1 MEDLSK
7 NNALDLLNSWGR
19 DDQPIFVMCTTPLFA
34 LSSQTGR
41 LTVCLDECIEL
52 SLADGTHL
60 QLSAADAAFSRV
72 LPGDFPA
79 GSLQVFP
86 RFEEGLNISFP
97 DREMGCCLLA
107 CTDAEL

>member
-1 MEDLSK
+1 MEDISK
-7 NNALDLLNSWGR
+7 NSALDLLSIWER
-19 DDQPIFVMCTTPLFA
+19 EDQPIFVMCTTPLFA
-34 LSSQTGR
+34 LSSKNGR
-41 LTVCLDECIEL
+41 LTVCLNECIEL

-60 QLSAADAAFSRV
+60 QLSSADAAFSRV

-79 GSLQVFP
+79 GSLRVFP

-107 CTDAEL
+107 CTDLDL